1 MVQNIIDVRNLSKS
15 FDISSKEP
23 GLKGT
28 IKHFFRRQT
37 KSLKVIKNI
46 SFEIKQGEIVGFLGA
61 NGAGKTTILKMLC
74 GLIYP
79 SKGSISV
86 SGYLPFRRKENF
98 LKNITLIMGQK
109 QQLIWDLPPI
119 ESFYLN
125 ASIYDLDKFEA
136 KKRIK
141 KLSEMLDIDEELFK
155 PVRKLSLGQRMKS
168 ELLAALIHEPN
179 ILFLDEPT
187 LGLDINAQRNLRKFL
202 KKYNQET
209 NATICLTS
217 HYMKDITS
225 LCKRV
230 ICVHNGSISYDG
242 ELDLLLKKLS
252 PVKEILIV
260 CRSEEDANKLENS
273 AKIAVENYIYNFD
286 NYKLDLAAYEVL
298 SLAIN
303 TNLYLNDN
311 QPWLLIKEKDN
322 LPLVKEII
330 YNVLESTR
338 IIGLLLLPLLP
349 ELSIKIN
356 EQLGSIYRE
365 VIPWKKQLIWGL
377 LVSNSS
383 LPKPTPII
391 NKLEYE
397 QKL

>member
-1 MVQNIIDVRNLSKS
+1 MVKNIIDVKNLSKS
-15 FDISSKEP
+15 FDVSSKEP

-28 IKHFFRRQT
+28 FKHFFRRQT

-46 SFEIKQGEIVGFLGA
+46 SFEIKEGEIIGFLGA
-61 NGAGKTTILKMLC
+61 NGAGKTTILKILC

-79 SKGSISV
+79 SDGSIFV
-86 SGYLPFRRKENF
+86 SGYLPYRRKETF

-125 ASIYDLDKFEA
+125 ASIYDIDKFEA

-141 KLSEMLDIDEELFK
+141 KLSDLLEIDKELYI

-202 KKYNQET
+202 QKYNEDT

-242 ELDLLLKKLS
+242 KLDLLLKKLC

-260 CRSEEDANKLENS
+260 FRSEEEAIQLEKSGFIVKNRS
-273 AKIAVENYIYNFD
+273 NNEITLKVENNCITSALKTILNNFD
-286 NYKLDLAAYEVL
+286 VEDFY
-298 SLAIN
+298 IN
-303 TNLYLNDN
+303 EPPID
-311 QPWLLIKEKDN
+311 
-322 LPLVKEII
+322 EII
-330 YNVLESTR
+330 
-338 IIGLLLLPLLP
+338 G
-349 ELSIKIN
+349 KILN
-356 EQLGSIYRE
+356 
-365 VIPWKKQLIWGL
+365 KK
-377 LVSNSS
+377 NFDF
-383 LPKPTPII
+383 
-391 NKLEYE
+391 
-397 QKL
+397 

>member
-1 MVQNIIDVRNLSKS
+1 MEKNIIDVKNLSKS
-15 FDISSKEP
+15 FDISLKEP

-28 IKHFFRRQT
+28 IKHFYRRQT

-46 SFEIKQGEIVGFLGA
+46 SFEVKEGEIVGFLGA

-79 SKGSISV
+79 SEGSILV
-86 SGYLPFRRKENF
+86 SGYLPYKRKENF
-98 LKNITLIMGQK
+98 LKDITLIMGQK

-125 ASIYDLDKFEA
+125 ASIYDIDKKEA
-136 KKRIK
+136 KRRIK
-141 KLSEMLDIDEELFK
+141 KLSDMLEIEDELFI

-168 ELLAALIHEPN
+168 ELLAALLHEPS

-202 KKYNQET
+202 QKYNQET

-230 ICVHNGSISYDG
+230 ICVHNGTISYDG
-242 ELDLLLKKLS
+242 NLDLLLKKLS

-260 CRSEEDANKLENS
+260 CRSEDDAIKLENS
-273 AKIAVENYIYNFD
+273 GFNVKNKTKNEITIKIENKSITSSLKTILNNFEIEDLYINEPPID
-286 NYKLDLAAYEVL
+286 EIIGK
-298 SLAIN
+298 I
-303 TNLYLNDN
+303 
-311 QPWLLIKEKDN
+311 LIKK
-322 LPLVKEII
+322 
-330 YNVLESTR
+330 R
-338 IIGLLLLPLLP
+338 F
-349 ELSIKIN
+349 
-356 EQLGSIYRE
+356 
-365 VIPWKKQLIWGL
+365 
-377 LVSNSS
+377 
-383 LPKPTPII
+383 
-391 NKLEYE
+391 
-397 QKL
+397 

>member
-1 MVQNIIDVRNLSKS
+1 MVKNIIEVRNLSKS
-15 FDISSKEP
+15 FDIAYKEA

-37 KSLKVIKNI
+37 KNLQVIKNI
-46 SFEIKQGEIVGFLGA
+46 NFDIQEGEIVGFLGA

-79 SKGSISV
+79 SEGSILV
-86 SGYLPFRRKENF
+86 SGYLPYRRKENF

-125 ASIYDLDKFEA
+125 ASIYDLSKFEA

-141 KLSEMLDIDEELFK
+141 KLSDMLEIEDELFI

-202 KKYNQET
+202 QKYNKET

-230 ICVHNGSISYDG
+230 ICVQNGSISYDG
-242 ELDLLLKKLS
+242 KLKLLLQKLS

-260 CRSEEDANKLENS
+260 CRSEKDAIKIEKSGFIVKNKTKNEITIKVQNNS
-273 AKIAVENYIYNFD
+273 ITS
-286 NYKLDLAAYEVL
+286 
-298 SLAIN
+298 SLKTI
-303 TNLYLNDN
+303 LNDFDIED
-311 QPWLLIKEKDN
+311 L
-322 LPLVKEII
+322 
-330 YNVLESTR
+330 Y
-338 IIGLLLLPLLP
+338 
-349 ELSIKIN
+349 IN
-356 EQLGSIYRE
+356 EPPIDETIGKI
-365 VIPWKKQLIWGL
+365 LIRKDCN
-377 LVSNSS
+377 V
-383 LPKPTPII
+383 
-391 NKLEYE
+391 
-397 QKL
+397 

>member
-1 MVQNIIDVRNLSKS
+1 MVKNIINVRNLSKS

-37 KSLKVIKNI
+37 KSLKVIKDI
-46 SFEIKQGEIVGFLGA
+46 SFDIKEGEIVGFLGA

-79 SKGSISV
+79 SEGQILV
-86 SGYLPFRRKENF
+86 SGYLPYKRKENF

-125 ASIYDLDKFEA
+125 ASIYDLDQNEA
-136 KKRIK
+136 KRRIK
-141 KLSEMLDIDEELFK
+141 KLSDMLEIDDELFI

-168 ELLAALIHEPN
+168 ELLAALIHKPN

-202 KKYNQET
+202 QKYNKET

-242 ELDLLLKKLS
+242 NLDLLLKKLS
-252 PVKEILIV
+252 PVKEILLV
-260 CRSEEDANKLENS
+260 CRSEKDALQIENS
-273 AKIAVENYIYNFD
+273 GFTVKNRIKNEITIKVENSFTTSTLKTILTNFNVEDLYINEPPID
-286 NYKLDLAAYEVL
+286 EIIGKV
-298 SLAIN
+298 
-303 TNLYLNDN
+303 
-311 QPWLLIKEKDN
+311 LIKKDY
-322 LPLVKEII
+322 EI
-330 YNVLESTR
+330 
-338 IIGLLLLPLLP
+338 
-349 ELSIKIN
+349 
-356 EQLGSIYRE
+356 
-365 VIPWKKQLIWGL
+365 
-377 LVSNSS
+377 
-383 LPKPTPII
+383 
-391 NKLEYE
+391 
-397 QKL
+397 